1 MTTATT
7 ATVAMSTVLK
17 TRSGGRLRVLITVLL
32 LNLAVTRRRAEGL
45 EGANSWYKDRHS
57 SKGRAPNHHTRCL
70 ISCGVGSVAWFT
82 SRDRLS
88 RRHNRKTVNPITVA
102 SRAERLGDRAHL
114 SFWMRL

>member
-32 LNLAVTRRRAEGL
+32 LNLAVTRRAEGL

-70 ISCGVGSVAWFT
+70 ISCGVDSVAWFT
-82 SRDRLS
+82 SRPPQPTPQS
-88 RRHNRKTVNPITVA
+88 KNR
-102 SRAERLGDRAHL
+102 
-114 SFWMRL
+114 

>member
-17 TRSGGRLRVLITVLL
+17 TRSGGRIRVLITVFS
-32 LNLAVTRRRAEGL
+32 LNLAVSRRRAEGL

-70 ISCGVGSVAWFT
+70 VSFGVDSVAWFT
-82 SRDRLS
+82 SRPPQPTPQS
-88 RRHNRKTVNPITVA
+88 KNR
-102 SRAERLGDRAHL
+102 
-114 SFWMRL
+114 